1 MGRVRTR
8 DLEIRKRALYRS
20 CHTTSNKED
29 RRTNLQYQAVIPENM
44 IPEILQLVHG
54 HPTSG
59 HFSAQRTI
67 SRAEDSVYWPFMHR
81 DITDHCETCRSC
93 EAFRKPMPSHQA
105 PLKNISTSYPL
116 QMVFADIAE
125 LPLTPSGHRYILV
138 LVDHFSK
145 HINLYAMKDQTAAT
159 VAKHIFEDFVREHGV
174 PDTLH
179 TDQGRQFE
187 STLVN
192 QSCAELG
199 IKKTRSSPY
208 HPQGAGIVERTNRV
222 VKDQLAK
229 TVTERGGCWDQY
241 LKQVELAYNTAQ
253 HSSTGYTPFFL
264 LHGREA
270 RLPYSLHNPTTSQN
284 DTPLQ
289 YVLELRSRLRHAFQY
304 AQSTNDLART
314 RQKETYDK
322 KARDNEYQA
331 GDLVWLDNPAMS
343 RKKLEANWRGPYRIL
358 TSYSPEPLVRISNL
372 ADGKRS
378 VVHKNRIKPYRSEVH
393 QQQPHLPV
401 FRGHDHPHFTA
412 LSGSLPPARGRPF
425 IRRPGGS
432 LPPSGGGVH
441 GNRPAPREARPY
453 HQGADLLPAA
463 MATNPAAR
471 GTCLYHQGADHLA
484 TTNAAPRGARSC
496 QLGTYLR
503 LARSNLPWRSTT
515 NLVTSYPGDLQI
527 CSHHQGVNLP
537 LASVEATLPTDQLT
551 GPWMTSYRLQG

>member
-1 MGRVRTR
+1 M
-8 DLEIRKRALYRS
+8 
-20 CHTTSNKED
+20 
-29 RRTNLQYQAVIPENM
+29 
-44 IPEILQLVHG
+44 
-54 HPTSG
+54 
-59 HFSAQRTI
+59 
-67 SRAEDSVYWPFMHR
+67 
-81 DITDHCETCRSC
+81 
-93 EAFRKPMPSHQA
+93 
-105 PLKNISTSYPL
+105 
-116 QMVFADIAE
+116 
-125 LPLTPSGHRYILV
+125 
-138 LVDHFSK
+138 
-145 HINLYAMKDQTAAT
+145 
-159 VAKHIFEDFVREHGV
+159 
-174 PDTLH
+174 
-179 TDQGRQFE
+179 
-187 STLVN
+187 
-192 QSCAELG
+192 
-199 IKKTRSSPY
+199 
-208 HPQGAGIVERTNRV
+208 

-229 TVTERGGCWDQY
+229 TVAEKGGYWDQY

-270 RLPYSLHNPTTSQN
+270 RLPYSLHNPATSQN

-289 YVLELRSRLRHAFQY
+289 YVLDLRSRLRHAFQY

-441 GNRPAPREARPY
+441 GNRPSTTGGSTLPPRGGPPSRGDGNQPSGSRDLSLPPGGRPPSN
-453 HQGADLLPAA
+453 HQRSASGGAFLPTGDVPSSCTLESTLAVNNQSGNQLPRGSTDLLPPSGGESSSGQRRSDTTDGPAYGAMDDVVQTAGMTDVTTTHSAA
-463 MATNPAAR
+463 SN
-471 GTCLYHQGADHLA
+471 QGR
-484 TTNAAPRGARSC
+484 PRQPDDQPQGRLVG
-496 QLGTYLR
+496 QPPTQTRLGRVIKRPVRYQ
-503 LARSNLPWRSTT
+503 S
-515 NLVTSYPGDLQI
+515 D
-527 CSHHQGVNLP
+527 
-537 LASVEATLPTDQLT
+537 
-551 GPWMTSYRLQG
+551 